1 MTYKMTNHAHK
12 MRWSQPLDA
21 GVSDFLNYL
30 YKPHDDSSTSYTYA
44 RTGPDAI
51 VV

>member
-21 GVSDFLNYL
+21 GVSDFN
-30 YKPHDDSSTSYTYA
+30 YKPHDDLSTSYTYA